1 MKLKNQYKHSDNQ
14 HRVLC
19 KHLLKEQQMKL
30 KRKLEVFQKEQWK
43 VKERMMCKEFNKL
56 MKKIKIIIHEVSA
69 LSSLIEHKIVIY
81 LFEKFITR
89 NEE

>member
-1 MKLKNQYKHSDNQ
+1 MKLKDQYEHSDNQ
-14 HRVLC
+14 CRMLHKC
-19 KHLLKEQQMKL
+19 LLKEQQMKL